1 MKKLM
6 TLFLS
11 VFVLTAFAQQREGEG
26 PKRLMQIDKDQ
37 DCSSFVMQP
46 VDGTNLTANDLIE
59 NILGEDIQSFNLLNF
74 QAATGEDASAG
85 VFSGGGNAGISLQN
99 GIVISSGFISNA
111 IGYNSSPSITGEL
124 NLSGDS
130 DLNDL
135 IPQST
140 FDATIL
146 EFEFVPSFDQIFIQF
161 VFGSEEY
168 NEYVGSNFNDA
179 FGFFLNGENIAL
191 TPGTEDPISINTIN
205 LGQNS
210 SLYINN
216 DPFDSDLSE
225 PLYCTEMDGFTTVLV
240 VEGDVIPNEVN
251 TIKLAIADAG
261 DDVLDSWVFIGA
273 EGFTG
278 VEPPQP
284 TPVPLGNW
292 ALILGMGLILFFTF
306 MRLRKIF

>member
-11 VFVLTAFAQQREGEG
+11 VFVLAVVAQQREGEG
-26 PKRLMQIDKDQ
+26 PKRLMQLDKESE
-37 DCSSFVMQP
+37 CPGFVMQP
-46 VDGTNLTANDLIE
+46 VDGSTLTANDLIE
-59 NILGEDIQSFNLLNF
+59 SILGEDIQSYNLITF
-74 QAATGEDASAG
+74 QASTGMDASAG
-85 VFSGGGNAGISLQN
+85 IFSGGGDAGITLEN
-99 GIVISSGFISNA
+99 GIILSSGYIDNA
-111 IGYNSSPSITGEL
+111 IGPNVSGGISGNL
-124 NLSGDS
+124 NLSGDA

-140 FDATIL
+140 QDATIL
-146 EFEFVPSFDQIFIQF
+146 EFEFVPTFDQIFIQF
-161 VFGSEEY
+161 VFGSDEY

-191 TPGTEDPISINTIN
+191 TPGTEDPITINTIN

-210 SLYINN
+210 SLYVNN
-216 DPFDSDLSE
+216 EDLND

-240 VEGDVIPNEVN
+240 VEGSVTPGEVN

-261 DDVLDSWVFIGA
+261 DRILDSWVYIGA

-278 VEPPQP
+278 IEPPQP
-284 TPVPLGNW
+284 TPIPLGNW
-292 ALILGMGLILFFTF
+292 ALIIGMSLILLFTIL
-306 MRLRKIF
+306 RLKRIL